1 MLRRRP
7 QPPVIVASSTSFF
20 LSRSRQATK
29 PRRRLPSHAST
40 PSRHHDTTCAT
51 LHATGS
57 QASPRV
63 LRGLLLRLRL
73 PVGLLRLRAGL
84 GLLLLLL
91 ALAPVAAHSAPN
103 SPLRREVHRESALTV
118 QPQTTLAATLSTSQ
132 GALPQPDP
140 HFTAPRTEHALRTS
154 TATVDRQPRDR
165 APPLLHL

>member
-1 MLRRRP
+1 MVLATP
-7 QPPVIVASSTSFF
+7 QQ
-20 LSRSRQATK
+20 R
-29 PRRRLPSHAST
+29 
-40 PSRHHDTTCAT
+40 
-51 LHATGS
+51 
-57 QASPRV
+57 
-63 LRGLLLRLRL
+63 
-73 PVGLLRLRAGL
+73 VGLQYYEPFGIVRCQGSAAGL

-140 HFTAPRTEHALRTS
+140 HFTAPRAEHALRTS